1 MAIFELLKTC
11 CTPFMVRLSWNV
23 TNRKTVWRDKTTNRS
38 LEGIIRTVETWEYNF
53 GIMAILRVVGKLQHS
68 FPLSEKQ
75 WGCHQQMTFY
85 RNNST
90 RAMDIGF

>member
-1 MAIFELLKTC
+1 
-11 CTPFMVRLSWNV
+11 
-23 TNRKTVWRDKTTNRS
+23 
-38 LEGIIRTVETWEYNF
+38 VETWEYNF

-90 RAMDIGF
+90 HGMDVGF